1 MSDEMYSGGWKT
13 SDSHKLTSLTATPLT
28 ESKVFRIT
36 CTEMVDAQYVDFK
49 IQVDGKQTIAHL
61 NEGGSIFVE
70 GKEIHIEQ
78 VTAGVNILATWEAVQ
93 EQIIEFEQANWTAFP
108 QDGGESLVCAFE
120 DEQEFVLS
128 INSSSTGCR
137 NGLMSVIIDDSAVED
152 LSGNLLQILEGSSII
167 GKGKIVS
174 IRVTGDCDNHNP
186 FRGEVKI
193 RKFK

>member
-1 MSDEMYSGGWKT
+1 MSNKMYSGGWKT
-13 SDSHKLTSLTATPLT
+13 SDSHKLTSLTAIPLD
-28 ESKVFRIT
+28 ESKMFRIT

-49 IQVDGKQTIAHL
+49 IQVDGKQIIAHL

-78 VTAGVNILATWEAVQ
+78 TTAGVNILATWEVVQ
-93 EQIIEFEQANWTAFP
+93 EQTIEFERANWTAFP

-120 DEQEFVLS
+120 NVQEFVLS
-128 INSSSTGCR
+128 INSASTGCR
-137 NGLMSVIIDDSAVED
+137 DGLMSIVIDGTAIEN
-152 LSGNLLQILEGSSII
+152 LSGNLLQLLEGSSII

-174 IRVTGDCDNHNP
+174 IRVSGNCDNYNP